1 MGPHINII
9 WHHTAVTK
17 DDRRK
22 LNHHKSAVLWFTGLS
37 GAGKSTIANAVE
49 KCLYEK
55 GLRTYL
61 LDGDNIRHGINQDL
75 GFSPGD
81 RKENIRRIGEI
92 SKLFVDAGMI
102 VITAFISPFRE
113 DRKMARSLLEGEEF
127 IEVYIKCSLDEC
139 KKRDPKGLYKK
150 AKAGEIPGFTG
161 ISSPYEEP
169 NKPEIIIES
178 DKQSITESVDQVINY
193 LVKKGYIPD

>member
-1 MGPHINII
+1 VAHPVNII
-9 WHHTAVTK
+9 WHHATVTK
-17 DDRRK
+17 EARRR
-22 LNHHKSAVLWFTGLS
+22 LNRHNSVVLWFTGLS
-37 GAGKSTIANAVE
+37 GSGKSTIANAVE
-49 KCLYEK
+49 KQLYEK

-75 GFSPGD
+75 SFNPSD

-102 VITAFISPFRE
+102 VITAFISPYLE
-113 DRKMARSLLEGEEF
+113 DRSLARSVLEEGEF

-139 KKRDPKGLYKK
+139 EKRDPKGLYKK
-150 AKAGEIPGFTG
+150 ARTGEISEFTG

-169 NKPEIIIES
+169 NSPEITIET
-178 DKQSITESVDQVINY
+178 DRLSIKESAEQVIHY
-193 LVKKGYIPD
+193 LMENGLIPE